1 MSRSVPLQADCR
13 RSVRSGHRKLPPS
26 SCSRW
31 RRAGATWRSRGE
43 EFITSNE
50 LPVLLEMAKRAG
62 THILPIILKSCGFT
76 SHQSLSV
83 FQAVNDPHR
92 PVLTL
97 SVHEQ
102 ELTRQCSATSVIVS
116 TAWRRGRESR
126 GFTVVVPP
134 LAGDR
139 LAQPVLRRRLSAR
152 VGERAGAEPLWEAGA
167 RGCRWLAGGDVLAHR
182 RAAIR
187 SAKRGYSRKCG
198 TVPQRPLVAWAHC

>member
-116 TAWRRGRESR
+116 TGC
-126 GFTVVVPP
+126 
-134 LAGDR
+134 LA
-139 LAQPVLRRRLSAR
+139 
-152 VGERAGAEPLWEAGA
+152 EGA
-167 RGCRWLAGGDVLAHR
+167 RIARFHGCGSASRSRWRPAGSASASAAAIRASRRTSWR
-182 RAAIR
+182 RAALG
-187 SAKRGYSRKCG
+187 SG
-198 TVPQRPLVAWAHC
+198 RPGMSVVGWR